1 MEFPKVKIENI
12 LYATDL
18 SENAQ
23 YAFSYAVSMA
33 NQYGARITLLN
44 VLPEMPAI
52 IDSSIAI
59 GYIGEERW
67 KTLEESHF
75 QEAKDAL
82 ISKRRD
88 HHLVRSILDQ
98 FSEKANSDFGE
109 RVFESDE
116 VVVEKGNPVEV
127 ILNVA
132 KEKNCDLIVMGTH
145 GIGTLADV
153 VMGST
158 ARRVIRRSTTPVLVV
173 RIPEDNDYSPK

>member
-1 MEFPKVKIENI
+1 MELPKVKIENI

-18 SENAQ
+18 YENAQ

-52 IDSSIAI
+52 IDSTKAI

-67 KTLEESHF
+67 KTLEEGHF
-75 QEAKDAL
+75 QEANDAL

-98 FSEKANSDFGE
+98 FSEKANSDFGD
-109 RVFESDE
+109 RTFESDE

-173 RIPEDNDYSPK
+173 RLPEKNDSSPN

>member
-1 MEFPKVKIENI
+1 MELPKVKIENI

-52 IDSSIAI
+52 IDSTKAI

-67 KTLEESHF
+67 KTLEEGHF

-82 ISKRRD
+82 ISKRMD
-88 HHLVRSILDQ
+88 HHLVRGILDQ
-98 FSEKANSDFGE
+98 FSEKANSDFGD
-109 RVFESDE
+109 RAFESDE

-145 GIGTLADV
+145 GVGTLADV

-158 ARRVIRRSTTPVLVV
+158 ARRVIRRSTMPVLVV
-173 RIPEDNDYSPK
+173 RLPENNGSSPN

>member
-1 MEFPKVKIENI
+1 MELPKVKIENI

-52 IDSSIAI
+52 IDSTIAI

-98 FSEKANSDFGE
+98 FS
-109 RVFESDE
+109 
-116 VVVEKGNPVEV
+116 
-127 ILNVA
+127 
-132 KEKNCDLIVMGTH
+132 
-145 GIGTLADV
+145 
-153 VMGST
+153 
-158 ARRVIRRSTTPVLVV
+158 
-173 RIPEDNDYSPK
+173 